1 VSAINAS
8 VKPLLFSLVD
18 LMKDPFPGF
27 YYREQLTIA
36 PQPDYKNDFFA
47 IEKVLKTVKRKKKKF
62 YLVKYLYYPAKFNQF
77 ISEDDLKIGS
87 D

>member
-8 VKPLLFSLVD
+8 VKPPLFSLVD